1 MREIPIN
8 TNNVAAL
15 AMLAECVGMKRMS
28 IWTPD
33 GWKAPKGFP
42 RRSLLCCPSKGGN
55 TWQISPAGLLRYL
68 KIARA

>member
-1 MREIPIN
+1 MSEISIN
-8 TNNVAAL
+8 TTNLASL
-15 AMLAECVGMKRMS
+15 AMFAAGSGIKTMS

-42 RRSLLCCPSKGGN
+42 RRRLMCCPTIGGK

-68 KIARA
+68 RIEFA